1 MLHDFGAVSLAD
13 SVAKADLL
21 GEGARGCKRMQE
33 PGKMSARFRL
43 AEAAGMASDKL
54 DVSAGVF
61 IRMSRHLSSC
71 MQTELLLLLLQS

>member
-1 MLHDFGAVSLAD
+1 
-13 SVAKADLL
+13 
-21 GEGARGCKRMQE
+21 MQE

-71 MQTELLLLLLQS
+71 IHLTAELLPQW

>member
-1 MLHDFGAVSLAD
+1 MSLAD

-54 DVSAGVF
+54 GVSAGVF